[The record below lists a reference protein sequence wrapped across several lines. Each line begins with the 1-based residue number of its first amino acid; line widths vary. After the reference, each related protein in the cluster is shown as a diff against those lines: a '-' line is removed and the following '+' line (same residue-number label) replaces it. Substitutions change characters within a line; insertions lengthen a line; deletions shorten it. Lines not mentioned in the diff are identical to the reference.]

1 MKIITAFFMAW
12 GNFITIPCPYKRW
25 DNNLKNLM
33 LAFLPSVGVVV
44 GLVWCLVY
52 GLMEWGF
59 GIFNI
64 PVMLKAFVM
73 ELVIFYVCGFMHMDG
88 FMDCNDAIM
97 SRRDLAE
104 RQRILKDSTVG
115 AFAALTA
122 IFLMLGWFASLVS
135 VYNMLDFGVL
145 LLIPVMSRSVGGLG
159 VLYYK
164 PIGHSQY
171 AQDFKAPSKWK
182 YRSVIGIQMVIVL
195 LAAFFLSG
203 NKVSI
208 IVIAAVMEAA
218 GFIAC
223 AYARKQL
230 GGMSGDVAGY
240 TICVSEIAGI
250 ITAAVIL

>member
-159 VLYYK
+159 VL
-164 PIGHSQY
+164 
-171 AQDFKAPSKWK
+171 
-182 YRSVIGIQMVIVL
+182 
-195 LAAFFLSG
+195 
-203 NKVSI
+203 
-208 IVIAAVMEAA
+208 
-218 GFIAC
+218 
-223 AYARKQL
+223 
-230 GGMSGDVAGY
+230 
-240 TICVSEIAGI
+240 
-250 ITAAVIL
+250 